1 MGSPRDWTQTV
12 KQTVDRIKAIIGNPD
27 DTGGSET
34 TGTVMGKENTIM
46 KMLKDYDGKVKNNM
60 ILKQTPQ
67 QNFTMPSSKNLEIDF
82 EFGKPVRIIGVY
94 FTFVP
99 FVSPSKIVSAPTY
112 IINGENSFTTDF
124 FADSSRGVAA
134 FVRDNNGELRFRI
147 GGGNDIQIISDIWA
161 TKLTFQLP
169 PGIVEAGTTISAH
182 AIYQEEG

>member
-1 MGSPRDWTQTV
+1 MGSPRDWMQTV

-60 ILKQTPQ
+60 ILKQTPR

-82 EFGKPVRIIGVY
+82 EFGKPVRIIGVH
-94 FTFVP
+94 FTFASLPKNVTP
-99 FVSPSKIVSAPTY
+99 PTY

-124 FADSSRGVAA
+124 FADRSHGVAV
-134 FVRDNNGELRFRI
+134 FLRDNNGELRFRI
-147 GGGNDIQIISDIWA
+147 GGGSDVQIISDIWA

-169 PGIVEAGTTISAH
+169 PGIVEAGTTILAH

>member
-1 MGSPRDWTQTV
+1 MGSPRDWMQTV

-60 ILKQTPQ
+60 ILKQTPE

-82 EFGKPVRIIGVY
+82 EFGKLVRIIGVY
-94 FTFVP
+94 FTFASFP
-99 FVSPSKIVSAPTY
+99 KSVSAPAY
-112 IINGENSFTTDF
+112 IINGENSFTTRF
-124 FADSSRGVAA
+124 FADDNNGVAV
-134 FVRDNNGELRFRI
+134 FVRDNNGSLGFRI
-147 GGGNDIQIISDIWA
+147 GISSSVQIISDIWA

-169 PGIVEAGTTISAH
+169 PEIVEAGTTISAH

>member
-60 ILKQTPQ
+60 ILKQTPE

-94 FTFVP
+94 FSFASFPKNVT
-99 FVSPSKIVSAPTY
+99 APAY
-112 IINGENSFTTDF
+112 IINGENSFTTKF
-124 FADSSRGVAA
+124 FVDESSGVAV
-134 FVRDNNGELRFRI
+134 FLRDNNGSLGFRI
-147 GGGNDIQIISDIWA
+147 GISSGVQIISDIWA

-169 PGIVEAGTTISAH
+169 SEIVEAGTTIRAH